1 MLAIAFSAHRLLAPP
16 PALDRAAFK
25 QKYGGGTAVVTGA
38 ARGIGAAF
46 ARQIAEL
53 GIDLVLVSWRKET
66 LRPTVDAIRKQY
78 GVKVTA
84 VVAKFGDPDAEEAVL
99 RATADLNVSL
109 FVANHAPTNKMYE
122 SKCDNVGLKRR
133 YWVNERLEDHL
144 DQASIG
150 YVSILKLTHAYARKQ
165 AEAGAGGI
173 ILSSSTS
180 SLKPMPFLVQYGST
194 KAALSHFGLG
204 LWAEMRDFG
213 VDVLTANFG
222 ATDTPALRLATTES
236 AIDIIKPQTADAA
249 VSEVLRAL
257 GHWPVVVPG
266 MWDKFQEFVARQGR
280 CRRPRRRGSC
290 RTFSASTLTRRQ
302 AGELLDSD
310 DC

>member
-1 MLAIAFSAHRLLAPP
+1 M
-16 PALDRAAFK
+16 
-25 QKYGGGTAVVTGA
+25 
-38 ARGIGAAF
+38 
-46 ARQIAEL
+46 
-53 GIDLVLVSWRKET
+53 
-66 LRPTVDAIRKQY
+66 
-78 GVKVTA
+78 
-84 VVAKFGDPDAEEAVL
+84 
-99 RATADLNVSL
+99 
-109 FVANHAPTNKMYE
+109 
-122 SKCDNVGLKRR
+122 
-133 YWVNERLEDHL
+133 
-144 DQASIG
+144 
-150 YVSILKLTHAYARKQ
+150 SILKLTHAYARKQ

-266 MWDKFQEFVARQGR
+266 MWDKFQEFVLGR
-280 CRRPRRRGSC
+280 VLPPAATSWILQNFFREHFD
-290 RTFSASTLTRRQ
+290 TQA
-302 AGELLDSD
+302 AGELLGSD